1 MSDIKQLI
9 IQTKK
14 TLEDKLQMENID
26 QYLIVQAS
34 RQKIYLVKNNNIC
47 FESSVS
53 TSKNGLG
60 NEDGSFKTPIGIHTV
75 RTKIGDKQP
84 KYTVFKAREPTK
96 LKYDLENIPNEDLI
110 TSRIIWLT
118 GVEKGVNSGG
128 SVDTY
133 SRYIYIHGTPHEK
146 EIGTPV
152 SHGCIRMKNDEIID
166 LFQQVDIGTPV
177 VIIDN

>member
-60 NEDGSFKTPIGIHTV
+60 NEDGSFKTPVGIH
-75 RTKIGDKQP
+75 
-84 KYTVFKAREPTK
+84 
-96 LKYDLENIPNEDLI
+96 LSLI
-110 TSRIIWLT
+110 HI
-118 GVEKGVNSGG
+118 
-128 SVDTY
+128 
-133 SRYIYIHGTPHEK
+133 
-146 EIGTPV
+146 
-152 SHGCIRMKNDEIID
+152 
-166 LFQQVDIGTPV
+166 
-177 VIIDN
+177 